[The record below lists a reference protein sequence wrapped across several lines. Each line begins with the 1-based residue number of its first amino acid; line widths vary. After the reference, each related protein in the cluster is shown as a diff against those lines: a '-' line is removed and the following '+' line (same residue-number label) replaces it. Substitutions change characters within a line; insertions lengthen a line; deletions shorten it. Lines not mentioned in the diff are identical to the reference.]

1 MSLVI
6 LCWVSV
12 LGFDKLTF
20 THELSN
26 EYKRKIGIASLL
38 IFLISRKFL
47 DLMSDLHL

>member
-12 LGFDKLTF
+12 LEFDKLTF

-26 EYKRKIGIASLL
+26 EYKRKQGIASLL
-38 IFLISRKFL
+38 IFLINRKFL
-47 DLMSDLHL
+47 DLMSGLHL